1 MFLDSIM
8 GGLRWVRGKQTDAF
22 SQGAGVKKKN
32 TPMLKTCIA
41 LEETYYQCQQSQQ
54 SNILGDNNF

>member
-1 MFLDSIM
+1 M